1 MPIAVANINTLAA
14 KYSAN
19 AQNAVAAYKAGVQSP
34 RRSQSA
40 TAIAA
45 AQTWAQA
52 VQTAATNGT
61 YAKGLTKAGD
71 AKWSANALNLGA
83 QRYGPGVANAQ
94 GAWAACETPYLQ
106 AIANLTLPPRGVTGS
121 PQNIARVQ
129 AVDTALQQVK
139 AQSAA

>member
-14 KYSAN
+14 KYSTN
-19 AQNAVAAYKAGVQSP
+19 AQAAIPAYKAGVQSP
-34 RRSQSA
+34 RRSQSQ

-45 AQTWAQA
+45 APVWAQA
-52 VQTAATNGT
+52 VQAAATNGT
-61 YAKGLTKAGD
+61 YAKGLAASGDTK
-71 AKWSANALNLGA
+71 WQNNSLNLGA

-94 GAWAACETPYLQ
+94 SAWAAGETPYLQ

-121 PQNIARVQ
+121 PQNIQRVQ

-139 AQSAA
+139 AQQAA